1 MKQAPRSALLHA
13 QLQQRILVMD
23 GAMGTMIQELKLT
36 EADFRGERF
45 IDHPSDVKGNNELL
59 TLTQPVAL
67 KNIHMAYLRAGSDII
82 ETNTFTANRVS
93 QSDYGTEDFSYEINV
108 QAARLAR
115 QAADEITA
123 EDPTK
128 PRFVAGAVGPT
139 TRAASLSPNVN
150 DPGFRN
156 ITFDELVEDYSE
168 GIRALIEGGADIIL
182 IETIFDVLNA
192 KAAIYAALSVFEE
205 LDTEYPIMISAPSQM
220 LQVDCCQAKLLKHF
234 GPLFAMPNPYPLA
247 LTARS
252 ALTN

>member
-1 MKQAPRSALLHA
+1 MKQSPRSALLHA

-59 TLTQPVAL
+59 TLTQPAAL

-93 QSDYGTEDFSYEINV
+93 QSDYGTEEFSYEINV

-139 TRAASLSPNVN
+139 TRAASLSPKSN
-150 DPGFRN
+150 
-156 ITFDELVEDYSE
+156 
-168 GIRALIEGGADIIL
+168 
-182 IETIFDVLNA
+182 
-192 KAAIYAALSVFEE
+192 
-205 LDTEYPIMISAPSQM
+205 PI
-220 LQVDCCQAKLLKHF
+220 H
-234 GPLFAMPNPYPLA
+234 
-247 LTARS
+247 
-252 ALTN
+252 